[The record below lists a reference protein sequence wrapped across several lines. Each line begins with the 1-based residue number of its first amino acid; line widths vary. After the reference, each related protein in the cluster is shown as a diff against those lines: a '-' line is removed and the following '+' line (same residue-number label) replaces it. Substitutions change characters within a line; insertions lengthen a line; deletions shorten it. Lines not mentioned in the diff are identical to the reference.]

1 MPLLE
6 IPDNYRKIRMGTKS
20 SFKNWGQRKGRGT
33 DFEIEAIM
41 DPVDMGIFML
51 GHVSKV
57 QRTIK
62 SCIGPKLENWTK
74 ATVPTYLSK

>member
-1 MPLLE
+1 M
-6 IPDNYRKIRMGTKS
+6 
-20 SFKNWGQRKGRGT
+20 GRGK
-33 DFEIEAIM
+33 DMEIEAIM

-74 ATVPTYLSK
+74 ATVPIFLSEVPVGIPL